1 MSDMTNFYDELD
13 LKYPE
18 IAIAM
23 QDIDRVNPGKIK
35 FSIPIL
41 TPSMDNNTVKENT
54 ERQNTSN
61 LMNADKKGLD
71 IQNIKMSNYIEIPV
85 PSELCTLDSGTYE
98 IVEGTINI
106 SNASE
111 SLSGSA
117 NGNSNISGNI
127 AGSGTVSEYTGS
139 INVNGS
145 VKGTMTINGLN
156 ISGTTNLIGGQ
167 VNGSITIIPTD
178 RIIPA
183 GSKWIVVF
191 IGGDITKPRI
201 IGRYIEG

>member
-1 MSDMTNFYDELD
+1 MNDMTNFYDELD

-23 QDIDRVNPGKIK
+23 EDIDRVNPGKIK

-41 TPSMDNNTVKENT
+41 TPSMDNNKTKENI
-54 ERQNTSN
+54 ERQNTAN

-71 IQNIKMSNYIEIPV
+71 IQNIQISNYIEIPI
-85 PSELCTLDSGTYE
+85 PSELCTLDAGTYE
-98 IVEGTINI
+98 IIKGTINI
-106 SNASE
+106 LNATE
-111 SLSGSA
+111 RVSGSA
-117 NGNSNISGNI
+117 NGNTSISGNI
-127 AGSGTVSEYTGS
+127 SGTGSVSDYAGI
-139 INVNGS
+139 INVSGS
-145 VKGTMTINGLN
+145 VRGDMN
-156 ISGTTNLIGGQ
+156 ISGFATSGIANLSGGEISG
-167 VNGSITIIPTD
+167 NISIIPTD

-201 IGRYIEG
+201 IGRYIED

>member
-1 MSDMTNFYDELD
+1 MNDMTNFYDELD

-23 QDIDRVNPGKIK
+23 EDIDRVNPGKIK

-41 TPSMDNNTVKENT
+41 TPSMDNNKTKENI
-54 ERQNTSN
+54 ERQNTAN

-71 IQNIKMSNYIEIPV
+71 IQNIQISNYIEIPI
-85 PSELCTLDSGTYE
+85 PSELCTLDAGTYE
-98 IVEGTINI
+98 IIKGTINI
-106 SNASE
+106 LNAAE
-111 SLSGSA
+111 RVSGSA
-117 NGNSNISGNI
+117 NGNTSISGNI
-127 AGSGTVSEYTGS
+127 SGT
-139 INVNGS
+139 GS
-145 VKGTMTINGLN
+145 VSDYAGTIN
-156 ISGTTNLIGGQ
+156 ISGSVRGDMNISGFVTSGTANLSGGEISG
-167 VNGSITIIPTD
+167 NISIIPTD

-201 IGRYIEG
+201 IGRYIED

>member
-1 MSDMTNFYDELD
+1 MNDMTDFYDELD

-23 QDIDRVNPGKIK
+23 QDIDRVNPGKVK

-41 TPSMDNNTVKENT
+41 TPTMDNDKTIENI

-71 IQNIKMSNYIEIPV
+71 IQNIKISNYIEIPV
-85 PSELCTLDSGTYE
+85 PSELCALDTGEYE
-98 IVEGTINI
+98 IINGIINI
-106 SNASE
+106 SNANESITGTATGGSSE
-111 SLSGSA
+111 VGM
-117 NGNSNISGNI
+117 NISGFTSKGICNLS
-127 AGSGTVSEYTGS
+127 SGEITGH
-139 INVNGS
+139 
-145 VKGTMTINGLN
+145 
-156 ISGTTNLIGGQ
+156 IS
-167 VNGSITIIPTD
+167 IIPTD

-201 IGRYIEG
+201 IGRYIED

>member
-1 MSDMTNFYDELD
+1 MNDMTNFYDELD

-23 QDIDRVNPGKIK
+23 QDIDRTNPGKVK

-41 TPSMDNNTVKENT
+41 TPTMDNNKTKENI

-61 LMNADKKGLD
+61 LINADKKGLE
-71 IQNIKMSNYIEIPV
+71 IQNIQISNYIEIPV
-85 PSELCTLDSGTYE
+85 PSELCTLDSGEYE
-98 IVEGTINI
+98 ITDGIINI
-106 SNASE
+106 SNANE
-111 SLSGSA
+111 STTGTATGGYS
-117 NGNSNISGNI
+117 ISGNI
-127 AGSGTVSEYTGS
+127 SGVGTVSEHTGS
-139 INVNGS
+139 INVFGS
-145 VKGTMTINGLN
+145 IEGGMS
-156 ISGTTNLIGGQ
+156 ISGFTSKGICNLSSGE
-167 VNGSITIIPTD
+167 ITGRISIIPTD

-201 IGRYIEG
+201 IGRYIED

>member
-1 MSDMTNFYDELD
+1 MNDMTNFYDELD

-23 QDIDRVNPGKIK
+23 QDIDRVNPGKVK

-41 TPSMDNNTVKENT
+41 TPSMDNNKTKENI
-54 ERQNTSN
+54 ERQDTSN

-71 IQNIKMSNYIEIPV
+71 IQNIQISNYIEIPV
-85 PSELCTLDSGTYE
+85 PSELCTLDAGTYE
-98 IVEGTINI
+98 IIEGVINI
-106 SNASE
+106 DGAGE

-117 NGNSNISGNI
+117 GGNASINGNI
-127 AGSGTVSEYTGS
+127 AGSGTVSDYSGT
-139 INVNGS
+139 INITGS
-145 VKGTMTINGLN
+145 VKGSISVNGLN
-156 ISGTTNLIGGQ
+156 ISGTTNLSDGA
-167 VNGSITIIPTD
+167 VTGSISIIPTD

-201 IGRYIEG
+201 IGRYIED

>member
-1 MSDMTNFYDELD
+1 MNDMTNFYDELD

-23 QDIDRVNPGKIK
+23 QDIDRTNPGKVK

-41 TPSMDNNTVKENT
+41 TPTMDNNKTKENI

-61 LMNADKKGLD
+61 LINADKKGLD
-71 IQNIKMSNYIEIPV
+71 IQNIQISNYIEIPV
-85 PSELCTLDSGTYE
+85 PSELCTLDSGEYE
-98 IVEGTINI
+98 ITDGIINI
-106 SNASE
+106 SNANE
-111 SLSGSA
+111 STTGTATGGS
-117 NGNSNISGNI
+117 SISGNI
-127 AGSGTVSEYTGS
+127 SGVGTVSEHAGS
-139 INVNGS
+139 INVFGS
-145 VKGTMTINGLN
+145 IEGSMS
-156 ISGTTNLIGGQ
+156 ISGFTSKGICNLSSGE
-167 VNGSITIIPTD
+167 ITGRISIIPTD

-201 IGRYIEG
+201 IGRYIED